1 MLKSA
6 IFTLGIASLQ
16 EAGISSRPF
25 PRPALWNTGLD
36 LLVSERR
43 GNRVKE
49 AHGEKMAAEMVK
61 AATSDKLKE
70 MDWAKNIE
78 ICELVAQ
85 DPGYACHS
93 PLSVPFLPLFFPFR
107 NHGLP
112 SSIGTLL
119 VEGCDDEFD
128 IVLSYYC
135 HFF

>member
-43 GNRVKE
+43 GNRVAE
-49 AHGEKMAAEMVK
+49 AHGEKMVAKMVK

-85 DPGYACHS
+85 DPWYACHS
-93 PLSVPFLPLFFPFR
+93 PLSVPFLPLFFP
-107 NHGLP
+107 LSEP
-112 SSIGTLL
+112 L
-119 VEGCDDEFD
+119 VTE
-128 IVLSYYC
+128 
-135 HFF
+135 

>member
-25 PRPALWNTGLD
+25 PRPALWHTGLD

-43 GNRVKE
+43 GNRVTE

-93 PLSVPFLPLFFPFR
+93 PFRFLFSPCFSPF
-107 NHGLP
+107 GT
-112 SSIGTLL
+112 IGYRVALELCWLKAVTMN
-119 VEGCDDEFD
+119 
-128 IVLSYYC
+128 
-135 HFF
+135 

>member
-6 IFTLGIASLQ
+6 VFTLGMASLQ
-16 EAGISSRPF
+16 QAGISSRPF

-43 GNRVKE
+43 GNRVAE
-49 AHGEKMAAEMVK
+49 AHGEKMVAEMVK

-119 VEGCDDEFD
+119 VEGCDDELD